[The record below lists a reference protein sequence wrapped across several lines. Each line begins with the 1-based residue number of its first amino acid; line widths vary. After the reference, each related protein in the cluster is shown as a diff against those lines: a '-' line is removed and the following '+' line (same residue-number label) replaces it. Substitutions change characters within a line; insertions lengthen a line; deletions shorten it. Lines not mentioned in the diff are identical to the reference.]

1 MTTNAPSGASKAP
14 GKATKATKAPSR
26 TSSAPSRASR
36 AEQKEKRR
44 NEILAVGLDLFIRKG
59 FAATRIQDIAQA
71 ANISVGL
78 MFHYFE
84 SKEKLYEELIRLG
97 VSGPQSV
104 MPSTDTDPITY
115 FESVAKFL
123 LDTIKNQPFTAK
135 MFVLMNQALH
145 NKALPPTVR
154 ELLPQLDIITPS
166 IPLIKAGQKNMTIKD
181 GDPYALSLAF
191 WSAVNGI
198 AEIIA
203 VMPDA
208 PCPEAAWVVDILR
221 RKPE

>member
-1 MTTNAPSGASKAP
+1 MTDKTF
-14 GKATKATKAPSR
+14 
-26 TSSAPSRASR
+26 SR

-44 NEILAVGLDLFIRKG
+44 AEILTVGLDLFIRKG

-71 ANISVGL
+71 ANMSVGL

-84 SKEKLYEELIRLG
+84 SKEKLYEELIQIG
-97 VSGPQSV
+97 ISGPQSV
-104 MPSTDTDPITY
+104 MPPADMDPIAY
-115 FESVAKFL
+115 FESVAEFL
-123 LDTIKNQPFTAK
+123 LDSIKNQPFTAK

-145 NKALPPTVR
+145 NEALPKKIQ

-166 IPLIKAGQKNMTIKD
+166 IPLIKAGQKNMSIKE

-221 RKPE
+221 RKPK